1 MPWTLTDEVEQY
13 QAAAGEFLA
22 SRPVR
27 HTVELTVLAALRT
40 LGSAVFGA
48 EPPVFGWWTAE
59 GEMAAAMLQTPPYPV
74 LLTSA
79 TPAGAAADLAEALA
93 ACGRDP
99 GGVNAAPRDAY
110 GFAAGWTAITG
121 ATARELRRTR
131 LFLLGELVTPSPPPA
146 GQARIAGSAD
156 LPGVQDWVAAFAREV
171 HDRPGSQTVIA
182 ERVQQGRMLLWE
194 ADGRPVALA
203 GLTGAVAGVNRVGPV
218 YTPPELRRQGYAGA
232 ATVAVSRLAL
242 DQGADEVVLFT
253 DLANPTSNALYQRLG
268 YRPVEDRLILEF
280 TAPAAGS
287 ASPGGVI

>member
-1 MPWTLTDEVEQY
+1 MPWTLTYDLEEY

-48 EPPVFGWWTAE
+48 EPPVFGWWTAG
-59 GEMAAAMLQTPPYPV
+59 GEIAAAMLQTPPYPV

-79 TPAGAAADLAEALA
+79 TPAGAATGLAVALA
-93 ACGRDP
+93 DRGRHL
-99 GGVNAAPRDAY
+99 GGVNAAPRDAH
-110 GFAAGWTAITG
+110 GFAAGWTASTG

-131 LFLLGELVTPSPPPA
+131 LFRLGELIPPSPAPA

-171 HDRPGSQTVIA
+171 QDRPGSAAVIA
-182 ERVQQGRMLLWE
+182 ERVQQGWMLLWE
-194 ADGRPVALA
+194 TDGRPVALA
-203 GLTGAVAGVNRVGPV
+203 GLTGTVAGVNRVGPV

-242 DQGADEVVLFT
+242 DHGADEVVLFT

-280 TAPAAGS
+280 TAPAGGS
-287 ASPGGVI
+287 VSPVEVI